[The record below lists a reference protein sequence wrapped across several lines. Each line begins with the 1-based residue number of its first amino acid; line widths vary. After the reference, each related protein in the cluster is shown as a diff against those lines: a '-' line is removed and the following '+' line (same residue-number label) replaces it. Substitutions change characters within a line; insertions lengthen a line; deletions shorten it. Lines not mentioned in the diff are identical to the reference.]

1 MIGKW
6 IGWKV
11 IMYNIEIGNV
21 TAVKMESYLDIDNN
35 GNWSKVTDFVDSGGW
50 YARTP
55 DAEFYNADCGKPKDY
70 IVINSGPIATFR
82 TDNMVLDFRDL
93 SIREIRPSDNL
104 ISEYFMNDIVILWI
118 Q

>member
-1 MIGKW
+1 
-6 IGWKV
+6 
-11 IMYNIEIGNV
+11 MYYIKIGNL
-21 TAVKMESYLDIDNN
+21 TAVKTEPYLDIDNN
-35 GNWSKVTDFVDSGGW
+35 GNWSKVTEFVDSGGW

-55 DAEFYNADCGKPKDY
+55 DAEFYSADCGEPKDY

-104 ISEYFMNDIVILWI
+104 TLTSMNIL
-118 Q
+118 

>member
-21 TAVKMESYLDIDNN
+21 TAVKMESYLDFDNN

-55 DAEFYNADCGKPKDY
+55 DAEFYNADCGKTKDY

-82 TDNMVLDFRDL
+82 ADNMVLDFKDL
-93 SIREIRPSDNL
+93 SIREIWPSNNL
-104 ISEYFMNDIVILWI
+104 TLTSLNIL
-118 Q
+118 